1 MAPSADFLLA
11 GTLSGIDMSMRS
23 VCTRT
28 LLHFVLVGA
37 SFTACVCSV
46 AAQQSMPPIS
56 LDEFMNATGIKGARI
71 SQDGSAV
78 VIATDAADWQHN
90 RFKHDLWLWTKQ
102 RGAVEELTNSGHDSS
117 PRWSPDGRTIAFV
130 SDRALP
136 EDLANGDGDAAAER
150 SKDGTSRVW
159 LISAH
164 GGEAVPLYREKLEVH
179 AFAWSSDGASVV
191 FSVTQ
196 PLSKDA
202 EDAHKTEWKAVIRWR
217 EQERGDV
224 LLSLPVA
231 AAMEASMKTPA
242 PHQEPKLA
250 ADKVEYP
257 VGALVVTHSALEI
270 AEIVPSPNGESIA
283 FETGPVSHRLEDPA
297 ESEVFVVAS
306 KGGDARQV
314 THNQALESDLH
325 WTPSGNSIDLL
336 VHASGGSIEGAYR
349 DVQGR
354 LYSLDMATG
363 NATRLG
369 SEFDGSWEELVV
381 TADGTLLATGLKGMD
396 KHVYRVEGAK
406 AVGVATLPGNYAHLD
421 VALRGGEVLFTHS
434 EITTPTQVYLAAD
447 VAAMNK
453 AKAVTAFNPVFA
465 ERARVE
471 WKPYRWTSTDG
482 TEVEGVLIY
491 PPGKMGEKHLRMF
504 TLIHGG
510 PEDADGDHFG
520 ADWYDWA
527 TYAASKGWLVF
538 RPNYR
543 GSTGYG
549 DKFMLAIM
557 PHLVSAPGRDILSG
571 VDALVKDGIAD
582 PDHLTIGGYSYGGYM
597 TNWLIT
603 QTTRFKAAVTGAGAV
618 EHAANWGNDDL
629 TFDDAWYLSGT
640 PWEKP
645 ELYQSE
651 AALFQ
656 MNKVTTPTHI
666 VGGNADDRVSYF
678 EQVLLERALQKLNVP
693 HTLLVF
699 PGENH
704 PLDKNPWHGYIK
716 IREELKWLDKYG
728 MQ

>member
-1 MAPSADFLLA
+1 ML
-11 GTLSGIDMSMRS
+11 MRS
-23 VCTRT
+23 FTSYT
-28 LLHFVLVGA
+28 LLFVLLGA
-37 SFTACVCSV
+37 SFTAGALGVE
-46 AAQQSMPPIS
+46 AQENKPVIT
-56 LDEFMNATGIKGARI
+56 LDEFMNTTEILGAGI
-71 SQDGSAV
+71 SPDGSAV
-78 VIATDAADWQHN
+78 VISTDSPDWQQN
-90 RFKHDLWLWTKQ
+90 RFKEDLWLWTKAS
-102 RGAVEELTNSGHDSS
+102 GAVAELTHSGHDSL
-117 PRWSPDGRTIAFV
+117 PQWSPDGKMIAFV

-136 EDLANGDGDAAAER
+136 GDLASGEDDAAAEGG
-150 SKDGTSRVW
+150 KDETSRIWV
-159 LISAH
+159 ISAE
-164 GGEAVPLYREKLEVH
+164 GGEAVPLYREKLDVH
-179 AFAWSSDGASVV
+179 SFAWSSDGASLM
-191 FSVTQ
+191 FSVTE

-202 EDAHKTEWKAVIRWR
+202 EEAHKAEWKDVIRWR
-217 EQERGDV
+217 EQERGDA
-224 LLSLPVA
+224 LLSMPVA
-231 AAMEASMKTPA
+231 AAMEASAKTPEA
-242 PHQEPKLA
+242 HQDPKA
-250 ADKVEYP
+250 ATDKVEYP
-257 VGALVVTHSALEI
+257 AGAVVVTHSAFEI
-270 AEIVPSPNGESIA
+270 AEIVPSPKGESIA
-283 FETGPVSHRLEDPA
+283 FETGPVSHRLENPA
-297 ESEVFVVAS
+297 DTELYVVAAT
-306 KGGDARQV
+306 GGEARQV
-314 THNQALESDLH
+314 THNQALESNLH
-325 WTPSGNSIDLL
+325 WEPSGKSIDLL
-336 VHASGGSIEGAYR
+336 VHASGGSIEGAYT

-354 LYSLDMATG
+354 LYRLDVASGKT
-363 NATRLG
+363 TRLG
-369 SEFDGSWEELVV
+369 EEFDGSWENLVV

-396 KHVYRVEGAK
+396 QRVYRVEGSK
-406 AVGVATLPGNYAHLD
+406 AVAVGTVAGNYAHLD
-421 VALRGGEVLFTHS
+421 VARKGGEVLFTHS
-434 EITTPTQVYLAAD
+434 TITSPTQVF
-447 VAAMNK
+447 VAAGVS
-453 AKAVTAFNPVFA
+453 AIDEARAVTAFNPVFA
-465 ERARVE
+465 ERAQVE

-527 TYAASKGWLVF
+527 TYAASQGWLVF

-557 PHLVSAPGRDILSG
+557 PHLVSSPGRDILSG

-629 TFDDAWYLSGT
+629 TWDDAWYLSGT

-666 VGGNADDRVSYF
+666 VGGNADNRVSYF
-678 EQVLLERALQKLNVP
+678 EQVLLERALARLNVP

-716 IREELKWLDKYG
+716 VREEVKWLDQYG
-728 MQ
+728 AK

>member
-1 MAPSADFLLA
+1 MTMRFFSA
-11 GTLSGIDMSMRS
+11 
-23 VCTRT
+23 RT

-37 SFTACVCSV
+37 SLTAFVHV
-46 AAQQSMPPIS
+46 VEAQQSKPPIS
-56 LDEFMNATGIKGARI
+56 LDEFMNATGIDGARI
-71 SQDGSAV
+71 SPDGSAV
-78 VIATDAADWQHN
+78 VIPTNAADWQHN

-102 RGAVEELTNSGHDSS
+102 SGAVGELTNSGHDSS

-136 EDLANGDGDAAAER
+136 EDLASGDGDAAADG
-150 SKDGTSRVW
+150 SKDGTSRIW

-179 AFAWSSDGASVV
+179 SFAWSSDGASVV
-191 FSVTQ
+191 FSVTE

-202 EDAHKTEWKAVIRWR
+202 EEAHKAEWKDVIRWR

-231 AAMEASMKTPA
+231 TAMEASTKTPEA
-242 PHQEPKLA
+242 HQERKPA

-257 VGALVVTHSALEI
+257 AGAVVVTHSSLEI

-283 FETGPVSHRLEDPA
+283 FETGPVSHRLENPA
-297 ESEVFVVAS
+297 ETELFVVAA

-325 WTPSGNSIDLL
+325 WTPSGKSIDLL
-336 VHASGGSIEGAYR
+336 VHASGGSIDGPYR

-354 LYSLDMATG
+354 LYSLDIATG

-369 SEFDGSWEELVV
+369 SQFEGSWENLVI
-381 TADGTLLATGLKGMD
+381 TADGVLLATGLKGMD
-396 KHVYRVEGAK
+396 QHVYRVEGDK
-406 AVGVATLPGNYAHLD
+406 AVGVATVAGNYAHLD
-421 VALRGGEVLFTHS
+421 AARSGGEVLFTHS
-434 EITTPTQVYLAAD
+434 EITVPTQVYVAAD
-447 VAAMNK
+447 VSAMND

-465 ERARVE
+465 ERAQVE
-471 WKPYRWTSTDG
+471 WKPYSWKSTDG

-491 PPGKMGEKHLRMF
+491 PPGKMGEKHLRML

-527 TYAASKGWLVF
+527 TYAASNGWLVF

-557 PHLVSAPGRDILSG
+557 PHLVSSPGRDILAG
-571 VDALVKDGIAD
+571 VDALVKDGSAD
-582 PDHLTIGGYSYGGYM
+582 PEHLTIGGYSYGGYM

-693 HTLLVF
+693 HALLVF